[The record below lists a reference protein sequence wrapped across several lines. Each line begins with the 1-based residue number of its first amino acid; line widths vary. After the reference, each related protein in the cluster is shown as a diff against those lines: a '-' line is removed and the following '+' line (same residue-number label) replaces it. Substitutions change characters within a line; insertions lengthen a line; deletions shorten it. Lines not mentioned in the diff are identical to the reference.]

1 MSITFNQLL
10 QLVGRLDDQP
20 GFDSPRERFRRF
32 LTEEVV
38 DLHFAAALVNDG
50 QHALGE
56 QAHRALQD
64 VLVILGRFLGFETA
78 FGTYQRA
85 DGTARHHGLWRSRRR
100 LTVVLDLFTDQTPR
114 SDFDDLSKELAAL
127 AREAR
132 LDTEA
137 ETIGLCVVTPLFPW
151 RQRLEAMLAAQM
163 DAADR
168 RVITA
173 SSLLALAALV
183 AEGEVSHDEIVQ
195 LMTASSDL
203 DLVAGLLSR
212 ARRHTHAAQTFAHE
226 PPAGEAEES
235 RPAAYWVVTSARGHA
250 AAFERIVESVVGR
263 RRVLGVAENRNA
275 SEFARPGD
283 RVCFLIPGKGVVGGA
298 DIAGAASTAQ
308 RLIRDSDRFSR
319 LYQLRNV
326 ELFGGARQRQVE
338 LEERLAKEYEDAKVA
353 GPTLLP
359 VTEHTFG
366 VLTAHNDAT
375 QPPAPD
381 GATPGTVVEPIS
393 RGSRSRE

>member
-32 LTEEVV
+32 LTEEVI
-38 DLHFAAALVNDG
+38 DLQFAAGLVDAG

-100 LTVVLDLFTDQTPR
+100 LTVILDLFTDQTPR
-114 SDFDDLSKELAAL
+114 SDFDDLSRELAAL

-137 ETIGLCVVTPLFPW
+137 ETIGVCVVTPLFPW

-168 RVITA
+168 RVVTA

-183 AEGEVSHDEIVQ
+183 TEGEVRHEEIVQ
-195 LMTASSDL
+195 LMTASSTC
-203 DLVAGLLSR
+203 LL
-212 ARRHTHAAQTFAHE
+212 
-226 PPAGEAEES
+226 
-235 RPAAYWVVTSARGHA
+235 YTSP
-250 AAFERIVESVVGR
+250 S
-263 RRVLGVAENRNA
+263 
-275 SEFARPGD
+275 P
-283 RVCFLIPGKGVVGGA
+283 
-298 DIAGAASTAQ
+298 
-308 RLIRDSDRFSR
+308 RDS
-319 LYQLRNV
+319 
-326 ELFGGARQRQVE
+326 
-338 LEERLAKEYEDAKVA
+338 
-353 GPTLLP
+353 
-359 VTEHTFG
+359 
-366 VLTAHNDAT
+366 
-375 QPPAPD
+375 
-381 GATPGTVVEPIS
+381 
-393 RGSRSRE
+393 

>member
-1 MSITFNQLL
+1 MSISFNQLL

-38 DLHFAAALVNDG
+38 DLQMAAALVDEG

-78 FGTYQRA
+78 FGTYLRA

-100 LTVVLDLFTDQTPR
+100 LTVILDLFTDQTPR
-114 SDFDDLSKELAAL
+114 TDFDDLSKELAAL

-137 ETIGLCVVTPLFPW
+137 ETLGLCVVTPLFPW

-168 RVITA
+168 RVVTA
-173 SSLLALAALV
+173 SSLLSLATLV
-183 AEGEVSHDEIVQ
+183 AEGEVRHEEIVQ
-195 LMTASSDL
+195 MFTNSSDL
-203 DLVAGLLSR
+203 DLIAGLLAR
-212 ARRHTHAAQTFAHE
+212 ARRQAHMVQAHE
-226 PPAGEAEES
+226 AAAVETEEPHEA
-235 RPAAYWVVTSARGHA
+235 AHWVATSARGQA

-275 SEFARPGD
+275 STFARTGD
-283 RVCFLIPGKGVVGGA
+283 RICFLIPGTGVVGGA
-298 DIAGAASTAQ
+298 EIAGAAGTAQ

-319 LYQLRNV
+319 LYQLKNV
-326 ELFGGARQRQVE
+326 ELFGGPRPRDLE
-338 LEERLAKEYEDAKVA
+338 LEDRLSKEYEETKVG
-353 GPTLLP
+353 GPTLIP
-359 VTEHTFG
+359 VSDHTYAALTGRKDRTEEPAADG
-366 VLTAHNDAT
+366 
-375 QPPAPD
+375 PPAPR
-381 GATPGTVVEPIS
+381 AVVEPIS

>member
-1 MSITFNQLL
+1 MSISFNQLR

-32 LTEEVV
+32 LTEDVV
-38 DLHFAAALVNDG
+38 DLHVAAALVDEG

-56 QAHRALQD
+56 QAHRGLQD

-85 DGTARHHGLWRSRRR
+85 AGTARHHGLWRSRRR
-100 LTVVLDLFTDQTPR
+100 LTVILDLFTDQTPR

-137 ETIGLCVVTPLFPW
+137 ETLGLCIVTPLFPW

-168 RVITA
+168 RVVTA
-173 SSLLALAALV
+173 GSLLSLAALV
-183 AEGEVSHDEIVQ
+183 AEGEIRHEEIVQ
-195 LMTASSDL
+195 LLTNTSDV
-203 DLVAGLLSR
+203 DLIAGLLARTRR
-212 ARRHTHAAQTFAHE
+212 AAPLA
-226 PPAGEAEES
+226 PADDA
-235 RPAAYWVVTSARGHA
+235 PAADAAAPRDAASWVVTSARGHA
-250 AAFERIVESVVGR
+250 AAFERIVESVVGQ

-275 SEFARPGD
+275 STFAHAGD
-283 RVCFLIPGKGVVGGA
+283 RMCFLVPGKGVVGGA
-298 DIAGAASTAQ
+298 EIAGAASTAR

-319 LYQLRNV
+319 LYQLKNV
-326 ELFGGARQRQVE
+326 ELFGGPRPRDVE
-338 LEERLAKEYEDAKVA
+338 LEDRLAKDYDEAQVA
-353 GPTLLP
+353 GPTLIP
-359 VTEHTFG
+359 VSDHTYAALTGSRDRTEES
-366 VLTAHNDAT
+366 
-375 QPPAPD
+375 APD
-381 GATPGTVVEPIS
+381 GAATRDVVEPIS

>member
-1 MSITFNQLL
+1 MSISFNTLL

-38 DLHFAAALVNDG
+38 DLHLAAALVDEG

-64 VLVILGRFLGFETA
+64 VLVVLGRFLGFETA

-114 SDFDDLSKELAAL
+114 TDFDDLSKELAAL
-127 AREAR
+127 GRDSR

-137 ETIGLCVVTPLFPW
+137 ETLGLCIVTPLFPW
-151 RQRLEAMLAAQM
+151 RQRLEATLAAQV

-168 RVITA
+168 RVVTA

-183 AEGEVSHDEIVQ
+183 TEGEVRHDEIVQ
-195 LMTASSDL
+195 LLTSSSEVDL
-203 DLVAGLLSR
+203 IAELLAR
-212 ARRHTHAAQTFAHE
+212 ARRHAQAAPHE
-226 PPAGEAEES
+226 PSAEDAGEPRAL
-235 RPAAYWVVTSARGHA
+235 AHWVATSARA
-250 AAFERIVESVVGR
+250 YAPAFERMIEAVVGR
-263 RRVLGVAENRNA
+263 RRVLGVAEHRTA
-275 SEFARPGD
+275 STFARAND
-283 RVCFLIPGKGVVGGA
+283 LICFLVPGKGVVAGA
-298 DIAGAASTAQ
+298 EIAGAASTAQ

-319 LYQLRNV
+319 LYQLKNV
-326 ELFGGARQRQVE
+326 ELFGAPGPRDVE
-338 LEERLAKEYEDAKVA
+338 LEDRLAKEYDEARA
-353 GPTLLP
+353 SGPLLIP
-359 VTEHTFG
+359 VSEHTFA
-366 VLTAHNDAT
+366 VLTARRSLT
-375 QPPAPD
+375 EVPAPD
-381 GATPGTVVEPIS
+381 APPSHRAVVEPIS
-393 RGSRSRE
+393 RVSRSRE